1 MAVLLRASSKVFH
14 RRSRTQRMLP
24 VFTPTLV
31 NGTVL
36 LSLRRW
42 NNNSMED
49 FLVRANH
56 SSGDLASVHQR
67 PAPAQISSAH
77 SRCCTFRAYSLRD
90 SSASPGYL
98 LSGSELRASSTTCK
112 RKCYFLL
119 NFLKVSQKASRVK
132 EIRIGAISRR
142 RMNKPVLGQANKL
155 LSSEISQVRLSP
167 ASLERLSC
175 HSILVLSSLLAI
187 ESPSNN
193 TISHPVAVRIAS
205 HIVLEKSVSA
215 SSSAMDNGKNWTV
228 FEGDE
233 EDSATLPEI
242 GLDDLQPTISC
253 IKQGRV
259 RYIPT
264 EHQVADVF
272 TKSLSR
278 FAFLF
283 CVASFTLEPH
293 GFANLANYFFCQAI
307 HQVLCSFF
315 EAAYE
320 KKGEFFEQF
329 LADNL
334 DGYIIEKLIDSIVY
348 PILELEL
355 KTSIV
360 FPALNRLK
368 EGGELRKLSSKARYS
383 TQSSRFHFTRMK
395 TLFLQTSKITIGI
408 ECIRTFLFSFFG
420 MLLREQGVPRTSGA
434 KTKQWEFFVGGKSFD
449 CTRSYSQI
457 LIGSRLF
464 LTAMAIHLSL
474 RVAPLDLQQGG
485 NSRIPYVHVP
495 AARMS
500 ILKWCFFTLFTL
512 VTGGFRGRPMWGTF
526 WVWDARLTSVFI
538 SFFIYLGALRFQ
550 KLSVE
555 PASISICAG
564 PIDIPI
570 IKSSV
575 NWWNTSHQPG
585 SISRSGTSIHVP
597 MPIPILSN
605 FANSP
610 LSTRIFFVLETR
622 LPIPSFLESPLTE
635 EIEARESIPKPKI
648 ETIVRVGHPSSPS
661 RPRFTFQLRSVGLK
675 PPLDSETKDE
685 ITIASACMS
694 RMFSA
699 PGGDGD
705 LLRPSPVHQLEPHSS
720 AVDVTISRALQA
732 ICRLSACSADLRGFQ
747 SPGAACKTTPED
759 QQPSCFPSSRFLRFK
774 IPLSVQSSHEPESFA
789 EAFNHSCWRNA
800 MQEDAQEKKNKTS
813 VSLPAGK
820 QAIGCKL
827 LFSGMQA
834 QESDLRYGL
843 RQLKK
848 APRAD
853 EGRADFSMFVRRR
866 HGRCLILYMLTTTFS
881 PEMTRFFLSIW
892 MKSYLCILHLH
903 TQKGALYGIQGFFM
917 PLSHQKSVLVPP
929 YSIGLG
935 KKCILYPTFT
945 LPKIEKGSAEKTSG
959 LSDFPNG
966 LRARS
971 LHGRRLGV
979 KAVRVDVV
987 VKAQSWSDLR
997 STRPFDRTEKGRT
1010 RLYSRRSG
1018 KINARAKIH
1027 WYNIRDPS
1035 FVCGGPGYSETRLMQ
1050 CNKAVILNNLRR
1062 STDIDVRF
1070 TCARVGERP
1079 GCSLPL
1085 FEPGRP

>member
-215 SSSAMDNGKNWTV
+215 SFQPSSAMDNGKNWTV

-253 IKQGRV
+253 IKQGRGTCAFRSTQLNDSRCASNVESRSGFTQTSHWNPTFSLRGHV
-259 RYIPT
+259 RHVSVGIDG
-264 EHQVADVF
+264 ALSGSAAA
-272 TKSLSR
+272 SL
-278 FAFLF
+278 
-283 CVASFTLEPH
+283 EE
-293 GFANLANYFFCQAI
+293 AI

-500 ILKWCFFTLFTL
+500 ILVYIAIHFCLYTPLFFALPERTEMGAFFTLFTL

-570 IKSSV
+570 ISLIQLVEYIAST
-575 NWWNTSHQPG
+575 W

-747 SPGAACKTTPED
+747 SPGAACLFSAAITV
-759 QQPSCFPSSRFLRFK
+759 SFPSS
-774 IPLSVQSSHEPESFA
+774 PVA
-789 EAFNHSCWRNA
+789 
-800 MQEDAQEKKNKTS
+800 
-813 VSLPAGK
+813 SLPVASSDSRSLSQGNK
-820 QAIGCKL
+820 PLAASGFTKIKHKADGSIERYKARLLEQGFLQEYHVEKITTIRGILSLAAIKKWPLFQLDVKNAFQQHKEGGFARISFYSASSNYRL

-853 EGRADFSMFVRRR
+853 EG
-866 HGRCLILYMLTTTFS
+866 CL
-881 PEMTRFFLSIW
+881 LSEI
-892 MKSYLCILHLH
+892 
-903 TQKGALYGIQGFFM
+903 
-917 PLSHQKSVLVPP
+917 
-929 YSIGLG
+929 
-935 KKCILYPTFT
+935 
-945 LPKIEKGSAEKTSG
+945 
-959 LSDFPNG
+959 
-966 LRARS
+966 
-971 LHGRRLGV
+971 
-979 KAVRVDVV
+979 
-987 VKAQSWSDLR
+987 
-997 STRPFDRTEKGRT
+997 
-1010 RLYSRRSG
+1010 
-1018 KINARAKIH
+1018 
-1027 WYNIRDPS
+1027 
-1035 FVCGGPGYSETRLMQ
+1035 
-1050 CNKAVILNNLRR
+1050 
-1062 STDIDVRF
+1062 
-1070 TCARVGERP
+1070 
-1079 GCSLPL
+1079 
-1085 FEPGRP
+1085 